1 MSVKFENLFR
11 AVYALPN
18 GLQVTDQG
26 VLVADQV
33 TDRVALMEIAVP
45 DRFGATQLLSEVVTE
60 SSNTSG
66 LATGGGALWLGANG
80 PGARR
85 SPRPTDANQGTVIRA
100 DPKTGETLERW
111 KLPVDGGTHGLEY
124 DSFEEDVLW
133 VTSTSDQT
141 LLKMRISD
149 WSVLKTLDLPYTRPH
164 GVVRVEDGLWVIHTS
179 DRVIVKLDFDGGELA
194 RIEVPEPH
202 PEPHGLSIIEGGL
215 LYCDATTG
223 WITKVETEV

>member
-85 SPRPTDANQGTVIRA
+85 NPRPTDAVCRMARSGITCQFVRMPIACGEYQIIRILFQH
-100 DPKTGETLERW
+100 D
-111 KLPVDGGTHGLEY
+111 D
-124 DSFEEDVLW
+124 
-133 VTSTSDQT
+133 
-141 LLKMRISD
+141 I
-149 WSVLKTLDLPYTRPH
+149 
-164 GVVRVEDGLWVIHTS
+164 
-179 DRVIVKLDFDGGELA
+179 
-194 RIEVPEPH
+194 
-202 PEPHGLSIIEGGL
+202 
-215 LYCDATTG
+215 
-223 WITKVETEV
+223 